1 MPKIRYNNIDNV
13 SIDKTLKQFKQWRA
27 DRRKKATRDRSY
39 KVPHMPPEM
48 DYLHTNREDA
58 SITWI
63 GHSTFFL
70 QYEGLNIVTD
80 PVWAQR
86 LAFQRRIGQPGI
98 PIEDIPPIDIIL
110 ISHSHYDHMHINSIR
125 KLYRSSTTIIVPAGL
140 KAKMIRKGFRR
151 CHEMHWWET
160 FKVGD
165 VNITFVPTQHWSRRT
180 LMDTNTSHWGGYVLE
195 PVHHPILP
203 ESTDHPAAERDPARS
218 KVHIPAKLNDTDQEV
233 EYVHELLPPTIY
245 FAGDSGYFP
254 GFTEIGRRHKIHVA
268 LMPIGAYDPE
278 WFSSSQHTTPEE
290 ALRAFC
296 DVCAETMIPMHYGT
310 FKLADDTA
318 REALDRLNTE
328 RQRLNIEP
336 ERVRVLGYGETLIV
350 HGMLDE
356 AAEERGATCRSQG
369 AI

>member
-1 MPKIRYNNIDNV
+1 MPKIRYDNIDNV
-13 SIDKTLKQFKQWRA
+13 SIDKTLKQFKQWRE
-27 DRRKKATRDRSY
+27 DRRRKASRDRSY
-39 KVPHMPPEM
+39 VVPHAEPEM
-48 DYLHTNREDA
+48 DYLHANREDA

-98 PIEDIPPIDIIL
+98 PIEDVPPIDIIL

-140 KAKMIRKGFRR
+140 KSKMVRKGFHR

-180 LMDTNTSHWGGYVLE
+180 LLDTNTSHWGGYVLE
-195 PVHHPILP
+195 PVQHPVLP
-203 ESTDHPAAERDPARS
+203 DEPHNVWNTEQDPTAPKPSVPAVSGDSHADGY
-218 KVHIPAKLNDTDQEV
+218 I
-233 EYVHELLPPTIY
+233 HEPLPPTIY

-254 GFTEIGRRHKIHVA
+254 GFSEIGRRHKIHVA
-268 LMPIGAYDPE
+268 LMPIGAYEPE
-278 WFSSSQHTTPEE
+278 WFLSSQHTTPEE

-296 DVCAETMIPMHYGT
+296 DVGAETMIPMHYGT

-318 REALDRLNTE
+318 KEALDRLEAE
-328 RQRLNIEP
+328 RERLKIEP
-336 ERVRVLGYGETLIV
+336 ERIRVLGYGETLIV
-350 HGMLDE
+350 HGNADE
-356 AAEERGATCRSQG
+356 EADSEDKENV
-369 AI
+369 I